1 MPDRPVQP
9 VPPLR
14 PIPPT
19 RPEALLIDLDGTLV
33 DTLGDFVAALQA
45 TGRELGL
52 GATDPAWV
60 RQAIGRGGQRLVQ
73 AWLAQLGAPADR
85 FDAAWAAYSAHYAA
99 VNGRHAQVFEG
110 VREAI
115 PRLGMPLACVTNKPQ
130 ANAEALL
137 RQLGLRDAFAV
148 VVGQQAGLRP
158 KPHPDALLR
167 ACEALGIAPA
177 QTWMVGDSRND
188 AESAEAAACG
198 AVVLM
203 RYGYNHGEAVHE
215 VPALAHL
222 DRLDELPALWRGP
235 AD

>member
-1 MPDRPVQP
+1 M
-9 VPPLR
+9 
-14 PIPPT
+14 
-19 RPEALLIDLDGTLV
+19 LIDLDGTLV

-52 GATDPAWV
+52 GDTDPAWV

-73 AWLAQLGAPADR
+73 GWLSQFGAPPDR
-85 FDAAWAAYSAHYAA
+85 FDAAWQAYSRHYAA
-99 VNGRHAQVFEG
+99 VNGHRATVFDG
-110 VREAI
+110 VREAL
-115 PRLGMPLACVTNKPQ
+115 PALSMPLACVTNKPQ

-137 RQLGLRDAFAV
+137 TQLGLRPAFAV
-148 VVGQQAGLRP
+148 VVGQQPGLRA

-167 ACEALGIAPA
+167 ACETLGLSPA

-188 AESAEAAACG
+188 AESAAAAGCA

-203 RYGYNHGEAVHE
+203 TYGYNHGEPVHE

-222 DRLDELPALWRGP
+222 DRLDALPALWRGQG
-235 AD
+235 A